1 MKKAI
6 FPVALALLCAQAS
19 VFGASVGV
27 APDPKDPQYQK
38 KGEQSRTYLFPG
50 TDERIPYHLYVPSKW
65 NKKTKLPLV
74 IVLHGG
80 GQTAEKPFEHGDGV
94 LAKVAEQRGYIL
106 AGVLGY
112 RPYGGYN
119 NPFRIIQVAPAA
131 GAGGQG
137 KAKAKANGP
146 GTLTPEERA
155 RSEQDVLNVT
165 ALVSKEYNTDPRRQY
180 LMGNLMGGGGTWYL
194 GEKYPE
200 MWAAISPSNG
210 PVTPDAYPYDR
221 LKGLPVAVVHG
232 DPNTG
237 TSGEAALQMVGH
249 LKEHGVEV
257 LWLSVPGSDHLEAWT
272 KVVPQVFDFFEK
284 HPKKK

>member
-1 MKKAI
+1 M
-6 FPVALALLCAQAS
+6 VTLALSCSQV
-19 VFGASVGV
+19 VFGAATNV

-38 KGEQSRTYLFPG
+38 TGEQSRTYKFPG
-50 TDERIPYHLYVPSKW
+50 TGETIPYHLFVPSKW
-65 NKKTKLPLV
+65 NKKAKLPLV

-80 GQTAEKPFEHGDGV
+80 GQTADKPFEHGDGI
-94 LAKVAEQRGYIL
+94 LAKLAEQRGYIL

-131 GAGGQG
+131 GGQG
-137 KAKAKANGP
+137 KGGAPAAKKAGP
-146 GTLTPEERA
+146 GALTPEERQ
-155 RSEQDVLNVT
+155 RSEEDVLNVV
-165 ALVSKEYNTDPRRQY
+165 ALVSKEYNTDPRRLY

-210 PVTPDAYPYDR
+210 PVTPDQYPYDR
-221 LKGLPVAVVHG
+221 LKGVPVAVVHG

-237 TSGEAALQMVGH
+237 TSGEAALQMVQH
-249 LKEHGVEV
+249 AKEHGVEV
-257 LWLSVPGSDHLEAWT
+257 LWLSVPGADHLEAWT

-284 HPKKK
+284 HKKK